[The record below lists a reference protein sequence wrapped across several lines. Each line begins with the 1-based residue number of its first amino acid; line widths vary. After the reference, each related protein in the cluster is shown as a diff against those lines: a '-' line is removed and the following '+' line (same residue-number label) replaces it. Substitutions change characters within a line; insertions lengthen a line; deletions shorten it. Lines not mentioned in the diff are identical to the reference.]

1 MKIEIKHFSSLK
13 VLFSF
18 ESENNTIKKT
28 VEQAVKKGA
37 YIRGAD
43 LRGADLRGADLT
55 YADLTYADLTD
66 ADLTGANLRGAY
78 LRGAYLRGADLTY
91 ADLTYAD
98 LTDADLTGVNL
109 RGAYL
114 TGAYLRGAD
123 LRGADLSNIKIKKAI
138 VFTGLYKYVA
148 VPIIAEDDET
158 YIKLGC
164 HLRKVSEW
172 EQDFWNNPS
181 EFPNDNSIKSQM
193 RVFAFET
200 AKKWIELNK

>member
-98 LTDADLTGVNL
+98 LTDADLTG
-109 RGAYL
+109 
-114 TGAYLRGAD
+114 
-123 LRGADLSNIKIKKAI
+123 ADLSNIKIKKAI